1 MKNSF
6 VCARNQ
12 RLNTME
18 QDIWVFV
25 LAEPQWAQ
33 KRTKNYKTPAI
44 ARVAHTHTQSHELQL
59 SRAPAESIT
68 CVRCLIT
75 NSKLKSFHIV
85 QKREGF
91 ASPPERTRHAVEEEQ
106 MNERVVDSSIRSQHG
121 VQVLLSKANLIELT
135 LIQWII
141 VRLMTLA
148 QPCYRL
154 IDSRL
159 LPIFPPHHVLFAQ
172 SAHLKIKSP

>member
-44 ARVAHTHTQSHELQL
+44 ARVAHTHTKSWASTL
-59 SRAPAESIT
+59 SCTSWIYNMCSVLNYEFKAEKFPY
-68 CVRCLIT
+68 CAKARRL
-75 NSKLKSFHIV
+75 
-85 QKREGF
+85 

-106 MNERVVDSSIRSQHG
+106 MNERVVDSSIGSHHG

-141 VRLMTLA
+141 ARLMTLA

-172 SAHLKIKSP
+172 SAHLKLKSP